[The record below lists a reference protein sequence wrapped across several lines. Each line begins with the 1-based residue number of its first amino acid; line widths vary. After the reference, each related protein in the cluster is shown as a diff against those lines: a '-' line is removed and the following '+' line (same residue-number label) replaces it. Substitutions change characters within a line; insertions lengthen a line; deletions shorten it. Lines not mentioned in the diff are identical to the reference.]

1 LRDICVAIAILAAD
15 MSRFVEL
22 RQRAL
27 MPLLIWAATAAIYV
41 AFTGARRE
49 GPTPDNHFVHLAQSL
64 LNGQLGVLGNVPPGT
79 NDWACYD
86 TETQDICPP
95 SAFSRPRDSQHWYV
109 SFPPFPAIVIL
120 PAVAIFGPNISD
132 ALFWALFAGLGPA
145 LLFMLLRR
153 LRESGRSDRNLR
165 DDLLLTVLFAFG
177 TVYFFVAVQG
187 TVWFAAHIVGTSLI
201 ILYLYF
207 AWDARHPALA
217 GLMLGLAFM
226 TRPTTAALAIFFAI
240 EAMRVT
246 RTDGER
252 TSELYRSLK
261 DVRFKEVVARYLM
274 FAAPILVIGAIAMW
288 MNEARWENPFE
299 FGHRYLMI
307 RWRDRIETWGLF
319 NYHYLSKNLAVFL
332 ASLPWFSAHE
342 PHVIISR
349 HGLAL
354 WVTTPAL
361 LWVLWPKR
369 VDATMVALYVSAG
382 AVALWNLLYQNSG
395 WIQFGYRFALDYLPL
410 LFVLL
415 ALGNRRFGGGFIATM
430 IFAIAINTFGAITF
444 DRAHQFYDDDGSQ
457 DRLFQPD

>member
-1 LRDICVAIAILAAD
+1 MPRLP
-15 MSRFVEL
+15 ML

-27 MPLLIWAATAAIYV
+27 MPVLVWAATAAIYV
-41 AFTGARRE
+41 AVTGARRE

-64 LNGQLGVLGNVPPGT
+64 LNGQLGVLGNIPPGT

-86 TETQDICPP
+86 SETRDICPP
-95 SAFSRPRDSQHWYV
+95 AAFRRPSDTQHWYI

-120 PAVAIFGPNISD
+120 PAVALFGPNISD
-132 ALFWALFAGLGPA
+132 ALFWAIFAGLGPA

-153 LRESGRSDRNLR
+153 LRESGHSNRTLR

-177 TVYFFVAVQG
+177 TVYFFSAVQG

-201 ILYLYF
+201 ILYLYL
-207 AWDARHPALA
+207 AWDARSPLLA

-226 TRPTTAALAIFFAI
+226 TRPTTAALAIFFAL
-240 EAMRVT
+240 EAVRVSNGNT
-246 RTDGER
+246 RTR
-252 TSELYRSLK
+252 I
-261 DVRFKEVVARYLM
+261 KEVFARYLM
-274 FAAPILVIGAIAMW
+274 FAAPILVIGALAMW

-307 RWRDRIETWGLF
+307 RWRERIETWGLF

-332 ASLPWFSAHE
+332 ASLPWFTAHE

-361 LWVLWPKR
+361 LLILWPKR
-369 VDATMVALYVSAG
+369 VNSTMVALYLSAG

-395 WIQFGYRFALDYLPL
+395 WIQFGYRFALDYMPL

-415 ALGNRRFGGGFIATM
+415 ALGNRRFGGGFIIAM
-430 IFAIAINTFGAITF
+430 IFAVAVNTFGAITF
-444 DRAHQFYDDDGSQ
+444 DRAYQFYDDDSSQ

>member
-1 LRDICVAIAILAAD
+1 
-15 MSRFVEL
+15 MSML
-22 RQRAL
+22 RQRVF
-27 MPLLIWAATAAIYV
+27 MPVLLWAGAAAIYV
-41 AFTGARRE
+41 AVTGPRRDR
-49 GPTPDNHFVHLAQSL
+49 PTPDNHFVHLAQSFSH
-64 LNGQLGVLGNVPPGT
+64 GQLGVLGNAPPGT

-86 TETQDICPP
+86 TETNDICPP
-95 SAFSRPRDSQHWYV
+95 AAFSRPRDSQHWYV

-132 ALFWALFAGLGPA
+132 ALFWAIFAGLGPA
-145 LLFMLLRR
+145 LLFVLLRR
-153 LRESGRSDRNLR
+153 LRESGRSDRTQVE
-165 DDLLLTVLFAFG
+165 DLLLTVLFAFG
-177 TVYFFVAVQG
+177 TVYFFSAVQG

-201 ILYLYF
+201 LLYLYF
-207 AWDARHPALA
+207 AWDARYPALA

-226 TRPTTAALAIFFAI
+226 TRPTTAALAIFFAL
-240 EAMRVT
+240 EAIRVAKT
-246 RTDGER
+246 NTG
-252 TSELYRSLK
+252 
-261 DVRFKEVVARYLM
+261 VRVKEVFARYLM
-274 FAAPILVIGAIAMW
+274 FAAPILAIGALAMW

-307 RWRDRIETWGLF
+307 RWRERIETWGLF

-332 ASLPWFSAHE
+332 ASLPWFSVHE
-342 PHVIISR
+342 PHIVISR

-369 VDATMVALYVSAG
+369 IDATMVALYASAG

-395 WIQFGYRFALDYLPL
+395 WIQFGYRFALDYMPL

-415 ALGNRRFGGGFIATM
+415 ALGNRRFGRGFIAAM
-430 IFAIAINTFGAITF
+430 IVAIAVNTFGAITF
-444 DRAHQFYDDDGSQ
+444 DRAYQFYDDDSSQ